1 MHDDWCNLTGERKK
15 TLTWEILNIIGTV
28 AFAISGAII
37 AMEEKYDIFGVY
49 ILGFTT
55 AFGGGTIRNLLIGLP
70 MEMIWQQERLFIVC
84 FVAITLILILP
95 TFWLEYW
102 RRWGMFFDAI
112 GLAAFAIQGAI
123 SAQDANASLSAILV
137 AATLTGV
144 GGGALR
150 DILAGRKPM
159 IFQKEIYA
167 LWATL
172 IGLMIGLGYVNNPVT
187 ITILFVAIVVLRMLS
202 VRYNWTLPRIR
213 LG

>member
-102 RRWGMFFDAI
+102 RRRGMFFDAI

>member
-102 RRWGMFFDAI
+102 RRWGVFFDAI

>member
-1 MHDDWCNLTGERKK
+1 
-15 TLTWEILNIIGTV
+15 
-28 AFAISGAII
+28 
-37 AMEEKYDIFGVY
+37 
-49 ILGFTT
+49 
-55 AFGGGTIRNLLIGLP
+55 
-70 MEMIWQQERLFIVC
+70 
-84 FVAITLILILP
+84 
-95 TFWLEYW
+95 
-102 RRWGMFFDAI
+102 MFFDAI

-123 SAQDANASLSAILV
+123 SAQAANASLSAILV

-202 VRYNWTLPRIR
+202 VRYNWTLPRVR

>member
-1 MHDDWCNLTGERKK
+1 M
-15 TLTWEILNIIGTV
+15 TWEILNIIGTV

-144 GGGALR
+144 GGGAFR

-202 VRYNWTLPRIR
+202 VRYNWTLPRVR

>member
-1 MHDDWCNLTGERKK
+1 M
-15 TLTWEILNIIGTV
+15 TWEILNIIGTV

>member
-102 RRWGMFFDAI
+102 
-112 GLAAFAIQGAI
+112 
-123 SAQDANASLSAILV
+123 
-137 AATLTGV
+137 
-144 GGGALR
+144 
-150 DILAGRKPM
+150 
-159 IFQKEIYA
+159 
-167 LWATL
+167 
-172 IGLMIGLGYVNNPVT
+172 
-187 ITILFVAIVVLRMLS
+187 
-202 VRYNWTLPRIR
+202 
-213 LG
+213 

>member
-112 GLAAFAIQGAI
+112 GLAAFAIQRAI

>member
-1 MHDDWCNLTGERKK
+1 M
-15 TLTWEILNIIGTV
+15 TWEILNIIGTV

-70 MEMIWQQERLFIVC
+70 MEIIWQQERLFIVC

>member
-123 SAQDANASLSAILV
+123 SAQAANASLSAILV

>member
-202 VRYNWTLPRIR
+202 VRYNWTLPRIL